1 MHKILVKIKDNTL
14 NFSLRE
20 LPVDPRHLNNTNV
33 INTEKMVF
41 SDEYINE
48 NIELIESFFN
58 LIVVKKGIDTVNVS
72 INAIFPLVYRIIK
85 NIPGIKNVN
94 LLEDKNVG
102 YISFEKLLESKYI
115 KNVNLYS
122 ISSFMLD
129 KLSREKDINI
139 TTRCEVLY
147 LSNFM
152 EINKFNTYSDIYYRK
167 QIDIDCNIKPDDI
180 EDINSFFRF
189 NDKLKVINLYNLN
202 EESIDFIF
210 ENIIKNNKKNI
221 KIVFNQEENS
231 RRIIKLFDT
240 VSEKYKKVIKSNNLK
255 LKVKYTKE
263 YKDKNTMKQVNLTF
277 LRLILLVFIIVS
289 IAVGTLSYIK
299 YNKDTDSIEDEME
312 NINEIEGLEDLS
324 EFEPEEE
331 VYDDKTIKEEA
342 PTQSAEDTKKAK
354 QSNSPYYKKF
364 EQTWDKLLKINNETV
379 GWLKVKNTKINMP
392 VTQHKDNK
400 YYLNYSYY
408 KKKNTHGWVFVD
420 YRNDTKKLDQNT
432 IFYGHRND
440 LGIMFG
446 SLKNV
451 LNKSWYTNK
460 DNQIITFNTLDKN
473 MKWQIFSIY
482 TIKNTTD
489 YLTVNFGSEKSYTD
503 FLNKIQKRSIYNFKV
518 KLNSDDKIITL
529 STCYKNSNNR
539 LVIHAK
545 LIK

>member
-231 RRIIKLFDT
+231 RKIIKLFDT

-324 EFEPEEE
+324 EYDQEEE

-529 STCYKNSNNR
+529 STCYKN
-539 LVIHAK
+539 
-545 LIK
+545 

>member
-231 RRIIKLFDT
+231 RKIIKLFDT

-324 EFEPEEE
+324 EYDPEEE

>member
-231 RRIIKLFDT
+231 RKIIKLFDT
-240 VSEKYKKVIKSNNLK
+240 VSEKYKKTIKSNNLK
-255 LKVKYTKE
+255 LKVKYTRE

-324 EFEPEEE
+324 EYDPKEE

-432 IFYGHRND
+432 IFYGHRNN